1 MTSEAPEHRRRD
13 ASATK
18 AALLRAA
25 QELFT
30 ERGYERTTVRDI
42 ADRAGVNQALLFRYF
57 GNKEDLFHVVLA
69 TESRVLVTESPAEQV
84 LAKTLARM
92 LNEDRDEAQD
102 SVWLAALRSSGHDSA
117 ADAIRKQLGQD
128 YLRALGSLTDAE
140 DVELRVDLV
149 LAWLVG
155 LGTLRS
161 VVRKEP
167 LVSADPEAVARLV
180 LRSVATLL
188 ERVDTEPVV
197 DGG

>member
-1 MTSEAPEHRRRD
+1 M
-13 ASATK
+13 
-18 AALLRAA
+18 LRAA

-42 ADRAGVNQALLFRYF
+42 ADRAGVNQALLFRYY
-57 GNKEDLFHVVLA
+57 GSKEDLFHVVLA
-69 TESRVLVTESPAEQV
+69 TESRVLVAESPAEQV

-92 LNEDRDEAQD
+92 LNRDSDAQQE

-117 ADAIRKQLGQD
+117 ADAIRKQLSED
-128 YLRALGSLTDAE
+128 YVRVLGSLTDAE
-140 DVELRVDLV
+140 DRELRVDLV

-188 ERVDTEPVV
+188 ERVDTDPI
-197 DGG
+197 G

>member
-13 ASATK
+13 AAATK

-69 TESRVLVTESPAEQV
+69 TESRVLVTESPPEQV

-92 LNEDRDEAQD
+92 MRETDAEHE

-128 YLRALGSLTDAE
+128 YLRVLGSLTDAE
-140 DVELRVDLV
+140 DADLRVDLV

-155 LGTLRS
+155 LGMLRS

-167 LVSADPEAVARLV
+167 LVSGDPEAIARLMLKAV
-180 LRSVATLL
+180 SVLL
-188 ERVDTEPVV
+188 ERVDTDPV
-197 DGG
+197 G

>member
-1 MTSEAPEHRRRD
+1 VTSEAPEHRRRD

-57 GNKEDLFHVVLA
+57 GSKEELFHVVLA
-69 TESRVLVTESPAEQV
+69 TESRVLVAESPAEQV

-92 LNEDRDEAQD
+92 LNRDTDAPQE
-102 SVWLAALRSSGHDSA
+102 SVWLAALRSSGHDGA

-128 YLRALGSLTDAE
+128 YLRVLGSLTDAE
-140 DVELRVDLV
+140 DADLRVDLV

-167 LVSADPEAVARLV
+167 LVSADPADIARLV
-180 LRSVATLL
+180 LRSVSVLL
-188 ERVDTEPVV
+188 ERVDTDPA
-197 DGG
+197 G

>member
-1 MTSEAPEHRRRD
+1 VTSEAPEPRRRD

-42 ADRAGVNQALLFRYF
+42 ADRAGVNQALLFRYY
-57 GNKEDLFHVVLA
+57 GSKEDLFHVVLA

-92 LNEDRDEAQD
+92 LSPDRVEAQE

-117 ADAIRKQLGQD
+117 ADAIRKELSQD
-128 YLRALGSLTDAE
+128 YVRALGSLTDAE
-140 DVELRVDLV
+140 DAELRVDLV

-167 LVSADPEAVARLV
+167 LVSADPREVSRLV
-180 LRSVATLL
+180 LKAVAVLL
-188 ERVDTEPVV
+188 EGVDTDPI
-197 DGG
+197 G

>member
-42 ADRAGVNQALLFRYF
+42 ADRAGVNQALLFRYY
-57 GNKEDLFHVVLA
+57 GSKEDLFHVVLA

-92 LNEDRDEAQD
+92 LSPDRAEAQE

-117 ADAIRKQLGQD
+117 ADAIRKELSQD
-128 YLRALGSLTDAE
+128 YVRALGSLTEAGDA
-140 DVELRVDLV
+140 DLRVDLV

-167 LVSADPEAVARLV
+167 LVSADPEAVTRLM
-180 LRSVATLL
+180 LKAVAVLL
-188 ERVDTEPVV
+188 ERVDTDPV
-197 DGG
+197 G

>member
-1 MTSEAPEHRRRD
+1 VTSEAPEHRRRD

-25 QELFT
+25 QELFA

-69 TESRVLVTESPAEQV
+69 TESRVLVSESPAEQV
-84 LAKTLARM
+84 LAKTLARV
-92 LNEDRDEAQD
+92 LNRDADPEHE

-117 ADAIRKQLGQD
+117 ADAIRKQLGED
-128 YLRALGSLTDAE
+128 YARVLGSLTDAE
-140 DVELRVDLV
+140 DAELRVDLV

-167 LVSADPEAVARLV
+167 LVSADSEAVARLV
-180 LRSVATLL
+180 LRAVSVLL
-188 ERVDTEPVV
+188 ERVDTEPHS
-197 DGG
+197 

>member
-57 GNKEDLFHVVLA
+57 GNKEELFHVVLA
-69 TESRVLVTESPAEQV
+69 TESRVLVAESPAEQV

-92 LNEDRDEAQD
+92 LNRGPDAQQE

-117 ADAIRKQLGQD
+117 ADAIRKQLGDD
-128 YLRALGSLTDAE
+128 YLRTLGSLTDAA
-140 DVELRVDLV
+140 DADLRVDLV

-167 LVSADPEAVARLV
+167 LRSADPEQIARLV
-180 LRSVATLL
+180 LRSVAVLL
-188 ERVDTEPVV
+188 ERVDTDPV
-197 DGG
+197 G

>member
-1 MTSEAPEHRRRD
+1 M
-13 ASATK
+13 
-18 AALLRAA
+18 LRAA

-69 TESRVLVTESPAEQV
+69 TESRVLVTESPPEQV

-92 LNEDRDEAQD
+92 MRETDAEHE

-128 YLRALGSLTDAE
+128 YLRVLGSLTDAE
-140 DVELRVDLV
+140 DADLRVDLV

-155 LGTLRS
+155 LGMLRS

-167 LVSADPEAVARLV
+167 LVSGDPEAIARLMLKAV
-180 LRSVATLL
+180 SVLL
-188 ERVDTEPVV
+188 ERVDTDPV
-197 DGG
+197 G

>member
-57 GNKEDLFHVVLA
+57 GTKEDLFHAVLA
-69 TESRVLVTESPAEQV
+69 TQSRVLVAESPAEQV
-84 LAKTLARM
+84 LAETLARM
-92 LNEDRDEAQD
+92 LNPNTDIGQE

-117 ADAIRKQLGQD
+117 ADAIRKQLGED
-128 YLRALGSLTDAE
+128 YVRVLGSLTDAE
-140 DVELRVDLV
+140 DADLRVDLV

-155 LGTLRS
+155 LGMLRS

-167 LVSADPEAVARLV
+167 LVSADPEDVARLV
-180 LRSVATLL
+180 LRSVSVLL
-188 ERVDTEPVV
+188 ERVDTEPA
-197 DGG
+197 G

>member
-1 MTSEAPEHRRRD
+1 M
-13 ASATK
+13 
-18 AALLRAA
+18 RAA

-42 ADRAGVNQALLFRYF
+42 ADRAGVNQALLFRYY
-57 GNKEDLFHVVLA
+57 GSKEDLFHVVLA

-92 LNEDRDEAQD
+92 LSPDRVEAQE

-117 ADAIRKQLGQD
+117 ADAIRKELSQD
-128 YLRALGSLTDAE
+128 YVRALGSLTDAE
-140 DVELRVDLV
+140 DAELRVDLV

-167 LVSADPEAVARLV
+167 LVSADPREVSRLV
-180 LRSVATLL
+180 LKAVAVLL
-188 ERVDTEPVV
+188 EGVDTDPI
-197 DGG
+197 G

>member
-57 GNKEDLFHVVLA
+57 GTKEELFHVVLA
-69 TESRVLVTESPAEQV
+69 TESRVLIAESPAEQV
-84 LAKTLARM
+84 LARTLAKM
-92 LNEDRDEAQD
+92 LSRDMDAAQD
-102 SVWLAALRSSGHDSA
+102 GVWLAALRSSGHDSA
-117 ADAIRKQLGQD
+117 ADAIRKQLGED
-128 YLRALGSLTDAE
+128 YTRVLGSLTDAE
-140 DVELRVDLV
+140 DADLRVDLV
-149 LAWLVG
+149 LAWIVG
-155 LGTLRS
+155 LGMLRT

-167 LVSADPEAVARLV
+167 LVSADPGAVARLV
-180 LRSVATLL
+180 LRAMSVLL
-188 ERVDTEPVV
+188 ERAETEP
-197 DGG
+197 DC

>member
-1 MTSEAPEHRRRD
+1 VTSEAPEHRRRD

-18 AALLRAA
+18 AALLQAA
-25 QELFT
+25 QELFA

-69 TESRVLVTESPAEQV
+69 TESRVLVAESPAEQV
-84 LAKTLARM
+84 LAKTLARV
-92 LNEDRDEAQD
+92 LNRSADTEHE

-117 ADAIRKQLGQD
+117 ADAIRKQLGED
-128 YLRALGSLTDAE
+128 YARVLGSLTDAA
-140 DVELRVDLV
+140 DAELRVDLV

-167 LVSADPEAVARLV
+167 LVSADAEDVARLV
-180 LRSVATLL
+180 LRSVSVLL
-188 ERVDTEPVV
+188 ERVDTDPV
-197 DGG
+197 G

>member
-1 MTSEAPEHRRRD
+1 MTSEAPEPRRRD

-42 ADRAGVNQALLFRYF
+42 ADRAGVNQALLFRYY
-57 GNKEDLFHVVLA
+57 GSKEDLFHVVLA

-92 LNEDRDEAQD
+92 LSPDRVEAQE

-117 ADAIRKQLGQD
+117 ADAIRKELSQD
-128 YLRALGSLTDAE
+128 YVRALGSLTDAE
-140 DVELRVDLV
+140 DAELRVDLV

-167 LVSADPEAVARLV
+167 LVSADPREVSRLV
-180 LRSVATLL
+180 LKAVAVLL
-188 ERVDTEPVV
+188 EGVDTDPI
-197 DGG
+197 G